1 MQQYAENAVQEH
13 MKKLQQSYYT
23 HLGKQEPWDK
33 NPAILKML
41 FRTVRSIND

>member
-33 NPAILKML
+33 KSCDTENAI
-41 FRTVRSIND
+41 RTVRSIND